1 MENKQQ
7 LIEEAE
13 ASRRRMHALI
23 DQDYDA
29 LIRCI
34 ETGEPIEA
42 QPMSLRTDPRQF
54 RATKPTEIIFGDG
67 TVIEVNTWRE
77 AAKVLLND
85 CNRKL
90 HTQLVG
96 ICDKVSGRDRKILS
110 SDPTGMN
117 VPLRIDEG
125 IFFEGKF
132 STESLLYVLKELI
145 FDAVGYDYSD
155 IRIRLR

>member
-1 MENKQQ
+1 MENKKQ

-13 ASRRRMHALI
+13 ASRQKMHALI
-23 DQDYDA
+23 DKDYDA

-42 QPMSLRTDPRQF
+42 QPMSLHSDSRQF
-54 RATKPTEIIFGDG
+54 RGTKPKEIIFGEER
-67 TVIEVNTWRE
+67 TVSVNTWRE
-77 AAKVLLND
+77 AARILLED
-85 CNRKL
+85 CNRKR
-90 HTQLVG
+90 HTQLAN

-110 SDPTGMN
+110 SDPTGMD
-117 VPLRIDEG
+117 VPLKIDEV

-145 FDAVGYDYSD
+145 FDVVGYDYSE